1 MPHMYQ
7 YLRGLVSSANP
18 PSSLVSLP
26 APPNITDPQPKHMLP
41 LHLPVHTICRMCF
54 SIFSTIIAQKHKNI
68 TNATTNI
75 KIISDQH
82 HQRITNTQV
91 RPHLLPMQPRR
102 REREKRERVCG
113 CLHLT
118 GLPCAGPF
126 HILES
131 IHGTILLGSILKYID
146 IYTCSVCF
154 QLYLEATTLGIE
166 VASVIN
172 LSETSGACCLF
183 VYD

>member
-1 MPHMYQ
+1 
-7 YLRGLVSSANP
+7 
-18 PSSLVSLP
+18 
-26 APPNITDPQPKHMLP
+26 
-41 LHLPVHTICRMCF
+41 
-54 SIFSTIIAQKHKNI
+54 
-68 TNATTNI
+68 
-75 KIISDQH
+75 
-82 HQRITNTQV
+82 
-91 RPHLLPMQPRR
+91 MQPRR

-154 QLYLEATTLGIE
+154 QLYLEAATPGFE

-172 LSETSGACCLF
+172 LSEASGAWCLF
-183 VYD
+183 VYDWGVIGFCPPGTRDTYLVGRCPYWLVGGRRNFRKSSDFLSNLKLERIKTFHFPFVKNCNIVINFQDPPPHCGRGGHIMKNAN